1 MEDNI
6 IVLQGNKPENQE
18 NSEQPKELLFTA
30 LRVKMQQTEHAV
42 EKIYS
47 EIVKMVPSLMQ
58 IKEATKKGYRL
69 VVDASERLLND
80 IETGKVKLSVEKDG
94 KIVAQI
100 REANGQYGGKLPI
113 KKEVYAK
120 GLDPVQMANAIQM
133 MAMKEQ
139 LDAIEAQ
146 IQFIDQS
153 VQDVL
158 QGQQNDRIGLYYSG
172 FALYLESQS
181 VNDKS
186 LKNTLVGQALRS
198 LSESSYQLGL
208 KMQSDIEYL
217 AAGEYKKAK
226 GKSVNLI
233 DSRMD
238 SINQSFGYIH
248 QNFMLRAA
256 IYCNEGEL
264 SSMSVV
270 LNEYSRFINQTIKN
284 NADLLSQCDK
294 NDDGTDRGVWHS
306 RKKLQLDTSEI
317 YKKIAEQNKVIYL
330 DFAKEA

>member
-1 MEDNI
+1 MDNNI
-6 IVLQGNKPENQE
+6 IVLNVDRQDEI
-18 NSEQPKELLFTA
+18 EQPKELLFNGLNDKLA
-30 LRVKMQQTEHAV
+30 LAERAI

-47 EIVKMVPSLMQ
+47 EVNKMAPALLQ

-69 VVDASERLLND
+69 VVDASDQLLKD
-80 IETGKVKLSVEKDG
+80 IESGKIKLSIEKGG
-94 KIVAQI
+94 KMVAQI
-100 REANGQYGGKLPI
+100 RDANGNYGERLPI
-113 KKEVYAK
+113 KKEVFAK
-120 GLDPVQMANAIQM
+120 GIDPVQMANAIQM
-133 MAMKEQ
+133 MALKEQ
-139 LDAIEAQ
+139 LDSIESQ
-146 IQFIDQS
+146 IQLIDQG

-181 VNDKS
+181 VNDKY
-186 LKNTLVGQALRS
+186 LKQSLVGQALRS

-217 AAGEYKKAK
+217 ASGEYKNAK
-226 GKSVNLI
+226 GKSVKLI

-294 NDDGTDRGVWHS
+294 NDDGTDRGIWHS

-330 DFAKEA
+330 DFVKEA